1 MRLTGFASGL
11 DLNQMV
17 SDLMKAQ
24 RMPLNKLTQQ
34 KTLLEWKRDSYRDV
48 NKLLTEFS
56 NLSFDMTL
64 QRSYSQ
70 KAVTTSNSQKVSAT
84 APPTATNGT
93 YTISNISPATNAYN
107 FSEGAISGSQK
118 VDLTKSI
125 WEQRGNFDSSAAR
138 VTSGSM
144 WKTENV
150 EQREIEL
157 KGQSIKLDKGAIHG
171 SSFPEKLFISE
182 PNGEEIVTSEF
193 VVTFDPNEEL
203 TGNKVF
209 INRDTGEVKFNSE
222 VDFAEGSKINSFSY
236 NSYYSEFK
244 ITTYNQNGEAVV
256 GDFRIEPTDSLNSI
270 ITKINNSDVGVTA
283 FYDEGTDKIMFT
295 RKETGDFNP
304 MVLDETTGEYVGGK
318 EMELEGLFL
327 TNVLKLNEANEEGG
341 EKATFTLNGMP
352 TERNS
357 NSFNVNG
364 ITFNLH
370 EATTDPV
377 TITVNND
384 TDKTFDTIKNYVDKY
399 NELIEKLNGMI
410 SEPVYRDYKPLSDDE
425 RETLSEKQQEQWEER
440 ARSGL
445 LRNDS
450 IISSALNQMRTA
462 FYSTIN
468 TSGDIKQLAQLG
480 ITTSTNYREKGKLQI
495 NEAKLR
501 EAIAND
507 PNAVME
513 LFTKEKGEDGSQ
525 GIARSLRET
534 VQGTIRNIEARAGN
548 SARTNQQFTI
558 GREMINLDQRI
569 SSFEQR
575 MQRVEERYWRQFTA
589 MEKAIQQSNSQSTQL
604 MSYFY
609 Q

>member
-64 QRSYSQ
+64 QRSYTQ
-70 KAVTTSNSQKVSAT
+70 KAVTTSNSQKVTAT

-93 YTISNISPATNAYN
+93 YTISNVEPATNAYTFTQSKISN
-107 FSEGAISGSQK
+107 ESNNKINLSEPIWNQKEKLNSAASTMWNEKGTIATSKAGDGRYTLDKSKAMDIQEIKVIISGEE
-118 VDLTKSI
+118 VTLT
-125 WEQRGNFDSSAAR
+125 
-138 VTSGSM
+138 VTS
-144 WKTENV
+144 NQDPV
-150 EQREIEL
+150 E
-157 KGQSIKLDKGAIHG
+157 G
-171 SSFPEKLFISE
+171 
-182 PNGEEIVTSEF
+182 T
-193 VVTFDPNEEL
+193 
-203 TGNKVF
+203 VF
-209 INRDTGEVKFNSE
+209 INHETGELTFSE
-222 VDFAEGSKINSFSY
+222 NQKPDDGSEIKGIGDVITFS
-236 NSYYSEFK
+236 
-244 ITTYNQNGEAVV
+244 ITTYNQEGKEVTQ
-256 GDFRIEPTDSLNSI
+256 DFQFDKKSTLNDVI
-270 ITKINNSDVGVTA
+270 REINNSKVGITA
-283 FYDEGTDKIMFT
+283 FYDEGMAEDKIMFT
-295 RKETGDFNP
+295 RKETGDFN
-304 MVLDETTGEYVGGK
+304 VGGN
-318 EMELEGLFL
+318 EMIFEGSFL
-327 TNVLKLNEANEEGG
+327 TDVLGLTGPEQGG
-341 EKATFTLNGMP
+341 TKAEFTINGMQ
-352 TERNS
+352 TSRNS
-357 NSFNVNG
+357 NNFTING
-364 ITFNLH
+364 VTFNLH
-370 EATTDPV
+370 EKTTDPI

-410 SEPVYRDYKPLSDDE
+410 SEPVYRDYKPLSDEE
-425 RETLSEKQQEQWEER
+425 RETLSERQQEQWEER

-480 ITTSTNYREKGKLQI
+480 ITTSTNYMDKGKLQI

-513 LFTKEKGEDGSQ
+513 LFTKAKGEDGLQ